1 MMEENQRTL
10 EFAARFAS
18 EKGIARYTRFLDPV
32 QVAAAKQI
40 AREHGAAFSV
50 WGGYEQAERQIGCF
64 LPWGEEA
71 SSSDFPLVCL
81 HSRFSSKF
89 CSLSHRDL
97 LGAFMALGLTRD
109 SIGDIIIVD
118 SDIYLF
124 VMAQTADFIM
134 QGMHSAGKATLRFEP
149 VTCEIRI
156 PEPRGSCFHD
166 TLSSL
171 RLDAVVASAY
181 RLSRNESG
189 DMIRAGLVKLNHLPC
204 DRVDTAVEEGAMLSV
219 RSKGRIKLQKIEGLT
234 RKQRIG
240 VTFFRYE

>member
-32 QVAAAKQI
+32 QVAASKQI

-124 VMAQTADFIM
+124 VVEQVADFIL
-134 QGMHSAGKATLRFEP
+134 QGMTSAGKAALHFKRVEGE
-149 VTCEIRI
+149 VSV
-156 PEPRGSCFHD
+156 PEPQGTAFHD
-166 TLSSL
+166 TLSSM
-171 RLDAVVASAY
+171 RLDAVLAGAY
-181 RLSRNESG
+181 RLSRTESSAL
-189 DMIRAGLVKLNHLPC
+189 IRGGLVKLNHIPC
-204 DRVDTAVEEGAMLSV
+204 ERADAAVEEGALLSV
-219 RSKGRIKLQKIEGLT
+219 RGKGRVRLQSIEGLT

>member
-1 MMEENQRTL
+1 MEENQRTL

-32 QVAAAKQI
+32 QVAASKQI

-109 SIGDIIIVD
+109 SIG
-118 SDIYLF
+118 
-124 VMAQTADFIM
+124 
-134 QGMHSAGKATLRFEP
+134 KR
-149 VTCEIRI
+149 
-156 PEPRGSCFHD
+156 
-166 TLSSL
+166 
-171 RLDAVVASAY
+171 
-181 RLSRNESG
+181 
-189 DMIRAGLVKLNHLPC
+189 
-204 DRVDTAVEEGAMLSV
+204 
-219 RSKGRIKLQKIEGLT
+219 
-234 RKQRIG
+234 
-240 VTFFRYE
+240 

>member
-1 MMEENQRTL
+1 
-10 EFAARFAS
+10 
-18 EKGIARYTRFLDPV
+18 
-32 QVAAAKQI
+32 
-40 AREHGAAFSV
+40 
-50 WGGYEQAERQIGCF
+50 
-64 LPWGEEA
+64 
-71 SSSDFPLVCL
+71 
-81 HSRFSSKF
+81 
-89 CSLSHRDL
+89 
-97 LGAFMALGLTRD
+97 MALGLTRD

-134 QGMHSAGKATLRFEP
+134 QGMHSAGKATLRFDP
-149 VTCEIRI
+149 VTGEIRI

-189 DMIRAGLVKLNHLPC
+189 DMIRAGLVKLNHLLC

>member
-50 WGGYEQAERQIGCF
+50 WGGYEQAE
-64 LPWGEEA
+64 EEA

-149 VTCEIRI
+149 VTGEIRI

-219 RSKGRIKLQKIEGLT
+219 RSKGRIRLQKIEGLT
-234 RKQRIG
+234 R
-240 VTFFRYE
+240 

>member
-32 QVAAAKQI
+32 QVAAAKLI

-50 WGGYEQAERQIGCF
+50 WGSYEQAERQIGCF

-149 VTCEIRI
+149 VTGEIRI

>member
-1 MMEENQRTL
+1 MEENNRTF

-18 EKGIARYTRFLDPV
+18 EKEIVRFTRFLDPAQAV
-32 QVAAAKQI
+32 EAERI
-40 AREHGAAFSV
+40 ARQHGVKFSS
-50 WGGYEQAERQIGCF
+50 WGGYDSAERAIGCF
-64 LPWGEEA
+64 APRNTDVE
-71 SSSDFPLVCL
+71 SSEFPLVSL
-81 HSRFSSKF
+81 HSRYSSKF
-89 CSLSHRDL
+89 CSVSHRDM

-149 VTCEIRI
+149 VTGEIRI
-156 PEPRGSCFHD
+156 PEPRGICFHD

-189 DMIRAGLVKLNHLPC
+189 DMIRAGLVKLNHLLC

>member
-1 MMEENQRTL
+1 
-10 EFAARFAS
+10 
-18 EKGIARYTRFLDPV
+18 
-32 QVAAAKQI
+32 
-40 AREHGAAFSV
+40 
-50 WGGYEQAERQIGCF
+50 
-64 LPWGEEA
+64 
-71 SSSDFPLVCL
+71 
-81 HSRFSSKF
+81 
-89 CSLSHRDL
+89 
-97 LGAFMALGLTRD
+97 MALGLTRD

-134 QGMHSAGKATLRFEP
+134 QGMHSAGKAALRFEP
-149 VTCEIRI
+149 VTGEIRI

-189 DMIRAGLVKLNHLPC
+189 DIIRAGLVKLNHLPC

>member
-1 MMEENQRTL
+1 MNLQRALPVKKASRAIRVFWTL
-10 EFAARFAS
+10 FKLPPQSR
-18 EKGIARYTRFLDPV
+18 L
-32 QVAAAKQI
+32 
-40 AREHGAAFSV
+40 REHGAAFSV

-134 QGMHSAGKATLRFEP
+134 QGMHSAGKAALRFEP
-149 VTCEIRI
+149 VTGEIRI

-171 RLDAVVASAY
+171 RLDAVGQTQSSS
-181 RLSRNESG
+181 L
-189 DMIRAGLVKLNHLPC
+189 
-204 DRVDTAVEEGAMLSV
+204 
-219 RSKGRIKLQKIEGLT
+219 
-234 RKQRIG
+234 
-240 VTFFRYE
+240 

>member
-1 MMEENQRTL
+1 MEENNRTF
-10 EFAARFAS
+10 EFAARFAA
-18 EKGIARYTRFLDPV
+18 EKEIVRFTRFLDPAQAV
-32 QVAAAKQI
+32 EAEKI
-40 AREHGAAFSV
+40 ARQHGVKFSS
-50 WGGYEQAERQIGCF
+50 WGGYDSAERAIGCF
-64 LPWGEEA
+64 APRNTDVERSE
-71 SSSDFPLVCL
+71 FPLVSL
-81 HSRFSSKF
+81 HSRYSSKF
-89 CSLSHRDL
+89 CSVSHRDM

-149 VTCEIRI
+149 VTGEIRI

>member
-124 VMAQTADFIM
+124 VVEQVADFIL
-134 QGMHSAGKATLRFEP
+134 QGMTSAGKAALHFKRVEGE
-149 VTCEIRI
+149 VSV
-156 PEPRGSCFHD
+156 PEPQGTAFHD
-166 TLSSL
+166 TLSSM
-171 RLDAVVASAY
+171 RLDAVLAGAY
-181 RLSRNESG
+181 RLSRTESSAL
-189 DMIRAGLVKLNHLPC
+189 IRGGLVKLNHIPC
-204 DRVDTAVEEGAMLSV
+204 ERADAAVEEGALLSV
-219 RSKGRIKLQKIEGLT
+219 RGKGRVRLQSIEGLT

>member
-1 MMEENQRTL
+1 MEENNRTF

-18 EKGIARYTRFLDPV
+18 EKEIVRFTRFLDPAQAV
-32 QVAAAKQI
+32 EAEKI
-40 AREHGAAFSV
+40 ARQHGVKFSS
-50 WGGYEQAERQIGCF
+50 WGGYDSAERAIGCF
-64 LPWGEEA
+64 APRNTDVVRSE
-71 SSSDFPLVCL
+71 FPLVSL
-81 HSRFSSKF
+81 HSRYSSKF
-89 CSLSHRDL
+89 CSVSHRDM

-149 VTCEIRI
+149 VTGEIRI

>member
-1 MMEENQRTL
+1 MEENNRTF
-10 EFAARFAS
+10 EFAARFAA
-18 EKGIARYTRFLDPV
+18 EKEIVRFTRFLDPAQAV
-32 QVAAAKQI
+32 EAERI
-40 AREHGAAFSV
+40 ARQHGVKFSS
-50 WGGYEQAERQIGCF
+50 WGGYDSAERAIGCF
-64 LPWGEEA
+64 APRNTDVE
-71 SSSDFPLVCL
+71 SSEFPLVSL
-81 HSRFSSKF
+81 HSRYSSKF
-89 CSLSHRDL
+89 CSVSHRDM

-149 VTCEIRI
+149 VTGEIRI

>member
-1 MMEENQRTL
+1 MEENNRTF

-18 EKGIARYTRFLDPV
+18 EKEIVRFTRFLDPAQAV
-32 QVAAAKQI
+32 EAERI
-40 AREHGAAFSV
+40 ARQHGVKFSS
-50 WGGYEQAERQIGCF
+50 WGGYDSAERAIGCF
-64 LPWGEEA
+64 APRNTDVE
-71 SSSDFPLVCL
+71 SSEFPLVSL
-81 HSRFSSKF
+81 HSRYSSKF
-89 CSLSHRDL
+89 CSVSHRDM

-149 VTCEIRI
+149 VTGEIRI

>member
-1 MMEENQRTL
+1 MEENNRTF

-18 EKGIARYTRFLDPV
+18 EKEIVRFTRFLDPAQAV
-32 QVAAAKQI
+32 EAERI
-40 AREHGAAFSV
+40 ARQHGVKFSS
-50 WGGYEQAERQIGCF
+50 WGGYDSAERAIGCF
-64 LPWGEEA
+64 APRNTDVERSE
-71 SSSDFPLVCL
+71 FPLVSL
-81 HSRFSSKF
+81 HSRYSSKF
-89 CSLSHRDL
+89 CSISHRDM

-134 QGMHSAGKATLRFEP
+134 QGMHSAGKATLRFDP
-149 VTCEIRI
+149 VTGEIRI

>member
-1 MMEENQRTL
+1 
-10 EFAARFAS
+10 
-18 EKGIARYTRFLDPV
+18 
-32 QVAAAKQI
+32 
-40 AREHGAAFSV
+40 
-50 WGGYEQAERQIGCF
+50 
-64 LPWGEEA
+64 
-71 SSSDFPLVCL
+71 
-81 HSRFSSKF
+81 
-89 CSLSHRDL
+89 
-97 LGAFMALGLTRD
+97 MALGLTRD

-149 VTCEIRI
+149 VTGEIRI

-189 DMIRAGLVKLNHLPC
+189 DVIRAGLVKLNHLPC

>member
-81 HSRFSSKF
+81 HS
-89 CSLSHRDL
+89 
-97 LGAFMALGLTRD
+97 
-109 SIGDIIIVD
+109 IGDIIIVD

-149 VTCEIRI
+149 VTGEIRI

>member
-124 VMAQTADFIM
+124 VMAQTPISSCRACT
-134 QGMHSAGKATLRFEP
+134 APEKRRF
-149 VTCEIRI
+149 
-156 PEPRGSCFHD
+156 
-166 TLSSL
+166 
-171 RLDAVVASAY
+171 A
-181 RLSRNESG
+181 
-189 DMIRAGLVKLNHLPC
+189 LNP
-204 DRVDTAVEEGAMLSV
+204 
-219 RSKGRIKLQKIEGLT
+219 
-234 RKQRIG
+234 
-240 VTFFRYE
+240 

>member
-1 MMEENQRTL
+1 MEENQRTL

-18 EKGIARYTRFLDPV
+18 EKGIARYTRFLDSV

-134 QGMHSAGKATLRFEP
+134 QGDAGFERP
-149 VTCEIRI
+149 LGVIDCGKEFEMAVAGAVARRVEFEI
-156 PEPRGSCFHD
+156 E
-166 TLSSL
+166 
-171 RLDAVVASAY
+171 
-181 RLSRNESG
+181 
-189 DMIRAGLVKLNHLPC
+189 RAGNQPLEAEL
-204 DRVDTAVEEGAMLSV
+204 A
-219 RSKGRIKLQKIEGLT
+219 
-234 RKQRIG
+234 
-240 VTFFRYE
+240 